1 MKKPL
6 SALSTL
12 FAALA
17 LTSLS
22 GAAAV
27 QAADTWPS
35 RSIKMVV
42 PFPAGSSPDL
52 IARLVSEPLAKK
64 LGQPVVIDNKPGAGG
79 NIGTG
84 TVAQADPDGY
94 TILFTINGP
103 LVTSPTLF
111 KKLGYDPFR
120 QLAPVTLVAT
130 SPNVLVVDPKL
141 GVNNVKEFIALAK
154 SKPGVLNYGSV
165 GAGSA
170 SQLAMET
177 LKNSAGLNLVH
188 VPYAGFPQVTT
199 AILGGQIQA
208 AFMVPA
214 IAMAQVRAGKLKA
227 LAVTTTGRSAA
238 LSDLPTM
245 VEAGLPGF
253 EVISWQAI
261 LVPAKTP
268 DAIIRRLN
276 TELVSIIR
284 SDEVRG
290 KILAQYF
297 SAVGTAPEGLA
308 NLMKSEKVRS
318 DKLIKALKIEPQ

>member
-6 SALSTL
+6 SAL

-17 LTSLS
+17 LTSLT

-52 IARLVSEPLAKK
+52 IARLVSEPLAKR
-64 LGQPVVIDNKPGAGG
+64 LGQAIVIDNKPGAGG

-84 TVAQADPDGY
+84 NVAQADPDGY

-141 GVNNVKEFIALAK
+141 GVNSVKEFIALAK
-154 SKPGVLNYGSV
+154 SRPGVLNYGSV

-170 SQLAMET
+170 SHLAMET
-177 LKNSAGLNLVH
+177 LKSSAGLDLVH

-214 IAMAQVRAGKLKA
+214 IAMAQVRSGRLKA
-227 LAVTTTGRSAA
+227 LAVTSTGRSAA

-268 DAIIRRLN
+268 AAIIRRLN

-284 SDEVRG
+284 ADEVRG

>member
-6 SALSTL
+6 SAL

-17 LTSLS
+17 LTSLA
-22 GAAAV
+22 GTAAV

-52 IARLVSEPLAKK
+52 IARLVSEPLSKR
-64 LGQPVVIDNKPGAGG
+64 LGQAVVIDNKPGAGG

-84 TVAQADPDGY
+84 NVAQADPDGY

-214 IAMAQVRAGKLKA
+214 IAMAQVRSGRLKA
-227 LAVTTTGRSAA
+227 LAVTSTGRSAA

-268 DAIIRRLN
+268 AAIIRRLN